1 MSAPAIHP
9 SAEQLQQF
17 AASPDDGEPIVMI
30 NLLRFREQA
39 AYPEGF
45 EAAPCTGPEAY
56 QRYAAL
62 VVPFLESVGAELFW
76 GGRVEQALIAP
87 PGESWDEALLV
98 RYPSRSAFTTMV
110 QMPSYQEITVHR
122 TAALADSRLLMTH
135 KSRAPG

>member
-1 MSAPAIHP
+1 MSSPAIHP

-17 AASPDDGEPIVMI
+17 ATVPDGGEPIVMI

-39 AYPEGF
+39 AYPEGV
-45 EAAPCTGPEAY
+45 EATPCTGREAY
-56 QRYAAL
+56 QRYASR

-76 GGRVEQALIAP
+76 SGRVELALIAP

-98 RYPSRSAFTTMV
+98 RYPSKAAFATMV
-110 QMPSYQEITVHR
+110 QMPPYQQITVHR

-135 KSRAPG
+135 TGR